1 MKIPFLSRI
10 AGDNSKLTGSKI
22 TFASTVSASNRT
34 RFNSVLLGIMRDLPE
49 LLAVSVIDVKSG
61 ELLATYHVPG
71 KLNPAKAAGF
81 NAEVIRQKQ
90 KAMAALG
97 LETEAIE
104 DILVT
109 LKTQWHL
116 MRLLHGDRQFIDLIV
131 NTRDT
136 NLGIAREV
144 VRTHIA
150 ASAQ

>member
-1 MKIPFLSRI
+1 MS
-10 AGDNSKLTGSKI
+10 
-22 TFASTVSASNRT
+22 
-34 RFNSVLLGIMRDLPE
+34 GIKRDLPE
-49 LLAVSVIDVKSG
+49 LVAVSVIDVKSG
-61 ELLATYHVPG
+61 ELLATHHVSG

-90 KAMAALG
+90 KAIAALG
-97 LETEAIE
+97 LETETIE

-116 MRLLHGDRQFIDLIV
+116 MRLLQGERQFIHLIV

-144 VRTHIA
+144 VRTHIETG
-150 ASAQ
+150 AQ